1 MCRSLG
7 SRGGSKKQM
16 SLSAMR
22 STRDLNGGPVGEGDK
37 GMVLPFDPLHLTF
50 HDLNYYV
57 DLPKV
62 ITSCHV
68 DCKLSISLA

>member
-1 MCRSLG
+1 M
-7 SRGGSKKQM
+7 
-16 SLSAMR
+16 
-22 STRDLNGGPVGEGDK
+22 NGAPAGEGDK

-62 ITSCHV
+62 ITTCHV
-68 DCKLSISLA
+68 DFQLDVYLAQTHYGDLPLNCLYC